1 MNKEIT
7 MEKHVNGTFDMDGVA
22 VPYSIMCYGKIE
34 ENSNFYVTCED
45 EEFDDEWTEGNPN
58 SEQFTFA
65 SWEEVCAELVK
76 HFPDIVE
83 IEAI

>member
-1 MNKEIT
+1 
-7 MEKHVNGTFDMDGVA
+7 MEKRIQGTFDLNDNGNM
-22 VPYSIMCYGKIE
+22 VPYDIMCYGPLE
-34 ENSNFYVTCED
+34 ENSNFHVVCED
-45 EEFDDEWTEGNPN
+45 EEFDEAWCDGNPN
-58 SEQFTFA
+58 SEDFTFA